1 MPIQKKSAVI
11 QSQPEHLKLSK
22 NQIILIVVVAVAG
35 LLFYFKGLLI
45 AATVNGSPIS
55 RWSVIKQLE
64 KTGGKQTLDSLVTKE
79 LLLQEA
85 KKKKITVSEQEINQ
99 EISKI
104 EASVKKQG
112 GTLDQAL
119 KAQGMTRVDFKEQVK
134 LQKTLEKMF
143 TDQLKVTEKE
153 IDQFI
158 ETNKNSIPQTTNSAA
173 IRESV
178 RQQLQQSKLGQK
190 VQELIANLK
199 KSAKIN
205 YFINY

>member
-158 ETNKNSIPQTTNSAA
+158 ETNKNSIPQTTNSTA

-178 RQQLQQSKLGQK
+178 RRQLQQGKLGQK